1 MDQSPKLDLYDF
13 RILGAL
19 QHDGRLSNVELGE
32 KVNLSASQVSRRVVR
47 LVEEGYIRRFQA
59 ELDPLKVGI
68 GLTAYCMISLKI
80 HSEGG
85 MEDFHRR
92 VKALP
97 EILECQALT
106 GEADYLLKIA
116 VADLKAFSDFLGE
129 NLMRAPEVA
138 AIRSSIVLNSIK
150 SGNEYALPEPAKSQI
165 GRGH

>member
-1 MDQSPKLDLYDF
+1 
-13 RILGAL
+13 
-19 QHDGRLSNVELGE
+19 
-32 KVNLSASQVSRRVVR
+32 
-47 LVEEGYIRRFQA
+47 
-59 ELDPLKVGI
+59 
-68 GLTAYCMISLKI
+68 
-80 HSEGG
+80 

-116 VADLKAFSDFLGE
+116 VADLKGFSDFLSE

-138 AIRSSIVLNSIK
+138 AIRSSIVLDSIK
-150 SGNEYALPEPAKSQI
+150 SGNEYALPDPPKSHT